1 MKDGWGGKE
10 MFKKKW
16 KRASQGIFLYKL
28 GLLLS
33 QGYSI
38 NKSIEL
44 LRSHLPNKEQE
55 LIEKLLETLSAGSP
69 VLEVFSKLNLPD
81 EVISSL
87 SINSVNGNL
96 TDSLMENGNFMKKK
110 AEWQERLNKSIRYPL
125 FLLFLTIWIGI
136 LFYYFLFPQFSLL
149 FSSLEVKTPAFTSI
163 MLSFLSLFPYL
174 LIAALLTFLLGWIAV
189 YYVRRNTSYSNQ
201 MRLLTTIPFLKK
213 FLFLMN
219 SHYFSINFGSML
231 KSGLPVTDALM
242 VMERHMKKGFFQEE
256 SIRLQ
261 KGLMDGKTLPELLL
275 HKPFYAKEMTDI
287 IRFGQANGA
296 LGFELIQYGEWIF
309 IELEE
314 KILSDLQKIQPIL
327 FAIIGGFVLL
337 MFASMLLPM
346 FQLMD
351 AL

>member
-1 MKDGWGGKE
+1 

-33 QGYSI
+33 KGYSI

-44 LRSHLPNKEQE
+44 VKSHLPDKEQD
-55 LIEKLLETLSAGSP
+55 LIEDLLETLSNGNS
-69 VLEVFSKLNLPD
+69 VLDVFSRLNLPD

-96 TDSLMENGNFMKKK
+96 TNSLLENGNFMKKK
-110 AEWQERLNKSIRYPL
+110 TEWQERLNKAIRYPL
-125 FLLFLTIWIGI
+125 FLLFLTVWIGI

-174 LIAALLTFLLGWIAV
+174 LVTVLLLSLVGWVAV
-189 YYVRRNTSYSNQ
+189 YYARRNTSCSYR
-201 MRLLTTIPFLKK
+201 MRVLTSIPFMRS
-213 FLFLMN
+213 FLLLMN
-219 SHYFSINFGSML
+219 SHYFSMNFGSML
-231 KSGLPVTDALM
+231 KSGLSVTDALII
-242 VMERHMKKGFFQEE
+242 MEKHMKKGFFQEE
-256 SIRLQ
+256 SMRLQ
-261 KGLMDGKTLPELLL
+261 KGLLDGKTLPELLL
-275 HKPFYAKEMTDI
+275 ETPFYLQGMSDI
-287 IRFGQANGA
+287 IRFGQANGE
-296 LGFELIQYGEWIF
+296 LGRELVQYGEWIL

-314 KILSDLQKIQPIL
+314 KILSNLQKIQPIL
-327 FAIIGGFVLL
+327 FSVIGGFVLL

-346 FQLMD
+346 FQLME

>member
-1 MKDGWGGKE
+1 
-10 MFKKKW
+10 MFKKKMW
-16 KRASQGIFLYKL
+16 KGASQGIFLYKL

-44 LRSHLPNKEQE
+44 LRRQFPDKEQHLLDE
-55 LIEKLLETLSAGSP
+55 LLERMSAGNS
-69 VLEVFSKLNLPD
+69 VLDVFSKLKLPD
-81 EVISSL
+81 EVTSSL

-96 TDSLMENGNFMKKK
+96 TDSLMENGTFLKKR
-110 AEWQERLNKSIRYPL
+110 AEWRDRLNKAIRYPL

-163 MLSFLSLFPYL
+163 MLSFLSLFPYF
-174 LIAALLTFLLGWIAV
+174 LIAALLIVLIGWIAFYFV
-189 YYVRRNTSYSNQ
+189 KRNTSYSDQ
-201 MRLLTTIPFLKK
+201 MSLLISIPILKK
-213 FLFLMN
+213 FLLLMN
-219 SHYFSINFGSML
+219 SHYFSVNFGSML

-242 VMERHMKKGFFQEE
+242 VMEKHMKKGFFQEE

-261 KGLMDGKTLPELLL
+261 KGLIDGKTLPELLL
-275 HKPFYAKEMTDI
+275 HKPFYAKEMTEI
-287 IRFGQANGA
+287 IRFGQAHGA
-296 LGFELIQYGEWIF
+296 LGSELIQYGEWIF

-314 KILSDLQKIQPIL
+314 KILSNLQKIQPVL
-327 FAIIGGFVLL
+327 FALIGGFVLL
-337 MFASMLLPM
+337 MFTSMLLPM
-346 FQLMD
+346 FKLMD